1 MKPGT
6 NYVTQ
11 DKRITEN
18 DYRSPVGLTDY
29 VSEPGKTSDGWA
41 WVAALVV
48 AALFII
54 SGYFD
59 QESRNDGRTTSSGA
73 VHSYPSST
81 SSAQVLVANAGVA
94 VRHFDKGY

>member
-6 NYVTQ
+6 NYVTL

-29 VSEPGKTSDGWA
+29 ASEPGKSSDGWA

-48 AALFII
+48 AALFIV

-73 VHSYPSST
+73 TQSYASSA
-81 SSAQVLVANAGVA
+81 SPAQVLVAIPQ
-94 VRHFDKGY
+94 FDKGY